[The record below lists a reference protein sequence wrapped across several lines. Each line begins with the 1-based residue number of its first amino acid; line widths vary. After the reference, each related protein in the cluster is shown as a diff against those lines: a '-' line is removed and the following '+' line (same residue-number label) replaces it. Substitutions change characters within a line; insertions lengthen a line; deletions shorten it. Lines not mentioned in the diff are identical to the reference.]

1 MKTYPIKDETDRVY
15 AFEIEN
21 AYIGL
26 RALVHILCGVPGV
39 SDVRSRVPFERS
51 GDVRGTFRFA
61 GANFV
66 IVEPFGDNS
75 RYWIGPADDRTAPS
89 LDITPIEASLRSYR
103 PPMLRKVVG
112 DLITLNI
119 RSLLGG

>member
-1 MKTYPIKDETDRVY
+1 MKTYPIKDKTGRLY

-26 RALVHILCGVPGV
+26 RPLVGTISSVPGV
-39 SDVRSRVPFERS
+39 SDIRSRAADERPD
-51 GDVRGTFRFA
+51 DVRVTFRFA
-61 GANFV
+61 GGAFV

-75 RYWIGPADDRTAPS
+75 RYWIGPVEDQAAPS
-89 LDITPIEASLRSYR
+89 LDIEPIEASLRSYR
-103 PPMLRKVVG
+103 PPMLRRVVG

-119 RSLLGG
+119 KSLLGG